1 MFEVGPGELLDL
13 IDKGSEIGFRMRGG
27 SVHPSSVSLGIKHGG
42 ARVEK
47 RNIKEFL
54 QEFRGGAESDDDSK
68 EDSKE
73 DSDSE
78 PEDVESKEDE
88 WKDPEEDPVVMV
100 EDLSDGEDKEGGA
113 EASSDDKEDWEE
125 ADVALDEEDSGPRVH
140 FEVSELDLK
149 DDAEDV
155 SSSRSDAEDV
165 SSSRSDNITADSM
178 LVPISDEE
186 RDD

>member
-54 QEFRGGAESDDDSK
+54 QEFRGGAESD

>member
-78 PEDVESKEDE
+78 PEDAESKDDE

-100 EDLSDGEDKEGGA
+100 EDLSDGEDKEGGSGA
-113 EASSDDKEDWEE
+113 YASGDEKEEDWEE
-125 ADVALDEEDSGPRVH
+125 AEVELEGDSGPRVH

-149 DDAEDV
+149 DDAENAD
-155 SSSRSDAEDV
+155 EH

-178 LVPISDEE
+178 LVSISDEE